1 MPVKIWTN
9 SEDQGVASH
18 IESDRPTRW
27 TTEELREEAEELD
40 RLLDRVL
47 DAAVDAVRRCDG
59 TGVPLEFLR
68 AWAVGHS
75 LRTSEISDVPA
86 LRNEQPFRLW
96 QALASKCRT
105 GCRADRNFEQSWA
118 DLRPQRAKEPRREGG
133 RLDYFEMCRWLAE
146 QDLEDA
152 AATFGGHVRNVWQ
165 MLERPSLRPIVVR
178 RAFLGWL
185 RSLPEET
192 RNRLLEPKT
201 FAEMMK
207 VLRRR
212 WPDRGPGSARRPIHY
227 REEDLRRE
235 IGLELRNFALDQP
248 PA

>member
-1 MPVKIWTN
+1 MPVKIW
-9 SEDQGVASH
+9 SIDEQQGVISH

-27 TTEELREEAEELD
+27 TSEELREEAEELD

-47 DAAVDAVRRCDG
+47 DSAVDSVRHWHKVG
-59 TGVPLEFLR
+59 LPLEFLR

-86 LRNEQPFRLW
+86 LRNEQPYRVW

-105 GCRADRNFEQSWA
+105 GCRADRTIEQSWKG
-118 DLRPQRAKEPRREGG
+118 LRPKRAGEPRREGG

-165 MLERPSLRPIVVR
+165 MLERPSLRPIVLR

-185 RSLPEET
+185 RSLPEES
-192 RNRLLEPKT
+192 RNELLEPKT

-227 REEDLRRE
+227 QNEDLRQE
-235 IGLELRNFALDQP
+235 IGRQLGDLALEHPSA
-248 PA
+248 